1 MVLSLWSSLHYLSFV
16 SQDTMAYCR
25 KTIEI
30 FTEASTGW
38 EIIIRDDEDVSPDLA
53 ILLPRADIRM
63 EVSCDLSCGNVRVSR
78 DVISHTRC
86 SITSSTC
93 PRIKCKS
100 FWRKNESSLD
110 IADKAD
116 IKSGMKSQHCIV
128 FAATRG
134 TQQIILISI
143 SISFLEMSSFKMKVN
158 DLKTKKPNEETLEWK
173 IPLFSSFKSVP

>member
-1 MVLSLWSSLHYLSFV
+1 MKTFPQISPSSSPGRH
-16 SQDTMAYCR
+16 QDGG
-25 KTIEI
+25 E
-30 FTEASTGW
+30 
-38 EIIIRDDEDVSPDLA
+38 
-53 ILLPRADIRM
+53 
-63 EVSCDLSCGNVRVSR
+63 LSCGNVRVSR

-100 FWRKNESSLD
+100 FWTKNESSLD

-128 FAATRG
+128 FAAARG

-143 SISFLEMSSFKMKVN
+143 SISFLEMSSFKMKIN
-158 DLKTKKPNEETLEWK
+158 DLKPKEPIEETFEWT
-173 IPLFSSFKSVP
+173 IPLFSFKSVP